1 MLPTLPAQ
9 VAFERPDR
17 IGAGGDPADR
27 SDPDEPLVPSEPAWD
42 ASLPSPLDSFLSEAD
57 ERAPANSVPE
67 EAPAPARV
75 APPEPASPRTTETS
89 SRAVTGSFDQPPVA
103 PRASATDAF
112 S

>member
-67 EAPAPARV
+67 DATGPAKVAR
-75 APPEPASPRTTETS
+75 PEPAPPRGAETS
-89 SRAVTGSFDQPPVA
+89 SRAVAESFDQPPA
-103 PRASATDAF
+103 
-112 S
+112 